1 MLVKSAP
8 DAVSFP
14 LKSPFKRHTTGLI
27 AALSLC
33 MLGLAASPLAAQTIE
48 RMKLSDGDLTCAQ
61 IHGETQD
68 MERAAA
74 AARQA
79 QQSSQ
84 TTATGAGIASQV
96 APLANAL
103 GGFMGG
109 LGGLFGQAAGTATSQ
124 VASNNAQ
131 QHAQRAMQAEAR
143 KEHLTQMFLAKGCRS
158 NDLNFVGNPIDPMA
172 LAPTRTPGQPASAS
186 AQDLRAVIEEPI
198 DLRDV
203 DFTGRTEA
211 MAGGA
216 RIHNR
221 VFVPSFRVAFAIKGT
236 VKASQRETYFLGRT
250 TAGQVVTTDNALVNV
265 DFNLMQDIADRAY
278 NDFLDRIES
287 AGLQLISPAEWTRA
301 PSASQ
306 LEWGKRSEPQA
317 PYTVDVSGGYSEVT
331 YLIVTPTGM
340 RNWPETSMPSNLSA
354 IRGLARELN
363 ATMLVPRYVLN
374 YAVQES
380 SGGGGTIFA
389 RREVSTSVKP
399 MVHGGASGGGFSFD
413 PAGVRLGEHGG
424 AIRFKADRPF
434 AVESRFGELREI
446 KGNDPNAA
454 ANALS
459 SVIWTTTN
467 LGATFRKKNFYAME
481 ADPAAYARA
490 ALKVLA
496 MQNAAA
502 VQALQASR

>member
-1 MLVKSAP
+1 MLAKPAP
-8 DAVSFP
+8 DAVASPVTSP
-14 LKSPFKRHTTGLI
+14 LTQRTVSLIGTLGLY
-27 AALSLC
+27 ALSL
-33 MLGLAASPLAAQTIE
+33 AAAPLAAQTIE
-48 RMKLSDGDLTCAQ
+48 RMKMSDGDLTCAQ
-61 IHGETQD
+61 IYGETQD
-68 MERAAA
+68 MERVAAT
-74 AARQA
+74 ARQA

-96 APLANAL
+96 APLANAF

-131 QHAQRAMQAEAR
+131 QHAQRAAQADAR

-158 NDLNFVGNPIDPMA
+158 NDLNFAGNPINPIA
-172 LAPTRTPGQPASAS
+172 LTPARAPGRPVAPSAE
-186 AQDLRAVIEEPI
+186 ALRAVIEEPI
-198 DLRDV
+198 DLRGI
-203 DFTGRTEA
+203 DFSGRTEA

-278 NDFLDRIES
+278 NDFLDRIEA
-287 AGLQLISPAEWTRA
+287 AGMQLISPAEWTRA

-306 LEWGKRSEPQA
+306 LEWGKRSEAQA
-317 PYTVDVSGGYSEVT
+317 PYTVEVGGGYSEVT
-331 YLIVTPTGM
+331 YLIVTPTGI

-380 SGGGGTIFA
+380 SGGGGTLFA

-399 MVHGGASGGGFSFD
+399 MLHGGASGGGFSFD

-446 KGNDPNAA
+446 KGNDPYAA

-459 SVIWTTTN
+459 TAIWTTTN
-467 LGATFRKKNFYAME
+467 LGATFRQKNFYAME

-490 ALKVLA
+490 ALRVLA
-496 MQNAAA
+496 MHNAAT
-502 VQALQASR
+502 VEALQTAR